1 MECRLQI
8 GYLHGRHVFCLFGV
22 CYSSHLL
29 ITKKKDKKEDQN
41 ISLALL
47 LSEPDFSQEIYIFLS
62 FSVKVSSPVFSPK
75 EL

>member
-1 MECRLQI
+1 MGDMFFR
-8 GYLHGRHVFCLFGV
+8 VFGV
-22 CYSSHLL
+22 RFSSHLL
-29 ITKKKDKKEDQN
+29 ITKKKKEDQN

-47 LSEPDFSQEIYIFLS
+47 LSELDFSQKIYIFLS